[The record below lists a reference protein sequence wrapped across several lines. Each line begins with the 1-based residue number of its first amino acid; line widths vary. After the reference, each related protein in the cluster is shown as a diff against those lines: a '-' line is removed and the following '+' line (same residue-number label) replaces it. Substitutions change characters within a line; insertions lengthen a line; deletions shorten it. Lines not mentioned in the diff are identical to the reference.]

1 MALSKVNFNSL
12 NLTPTASKTVVFN
25 SNNNGIEAGD
35 VGGSMVLISELT
47 ASSSATLSFTSGID
61 STYKEYLF
69 KFINIHPSST
79 DVNGE
84 QFKFNFSVDGGSNYN
99 VNKTS
104 IFFYALNTEAD
115 SLYGPTYYNGGDL
128 GNSSDAQIMSSEL
141 GGDNDQC
148 ISGHLRLFNPSDTVG
163 VKHFLCE
170 VNEARA
176 SDGAEANYLSGYAN
190 TTSAINAVQ
199 FAMNRSGET
208 IQSGSIKLYCIS

>member
-1 MALSKVNFNSL
+1 MSIVKL
-12 NLTPTASKTVVFN
+12 
-25 SNNNGIEAGD
+25 NNNGVKNATAFGSG
-35 VGGSMVLISELT
+35 VTSLGSMAFIKKLT
-47 ASSSATLSFTSGID
+47 ASSSGTLSFVDGASSVVLD
-61 STYKEYLF
+61 DTYKEYLF
-69 KFINIHPSST
+69 TFNNIHPEEDNRSLGMTMSI
-79 DVNGE
+79 
-84 QFKFNFSVDGGSNYN
+84 DGGSNYN
-99 VNKTS
+99 VAKTS
-104 IFFYALNTEAD
+104 TFFYVLNTEAD

-128 GNSSDAQIMSSEL
+128 GNSTGDQIVTSEL

-199 FAMNRSGET
+199 FSMTRSNET
-208 IQSGSIKLYCIS
+208 IQSGSIKLYGIS